1 MSTSKTRQERETRF
15 SGLYELVYTD
25 VLRFVQRRAG
35 PEHAEDI
42 VHEAFLVTWRRLDDL
57 PTEHED
63 ARAWMFAVAR
73 NCMLNTV
80 RGEKRQG
87 ALAVRIAAHASTF
100 TDAATELINEHVDLV
115 AAWRQLRPLDQE
127 VLALAIWE
135 ELPSSKA
142 GQVLGISSAA
152 YRLRLHRARKSLRRM
167 LDASASPNS
176 FAEFLMTES

>member
-63 ARAWMFAVAR
+63 ARA
-73 NCMLNTV
+73 
-80 RGEKRQG
+80 
-87 ALAVRIAAHASTF
+87 
-100 TDAATELINEHVDLV
+100 
-115 AAWRQLRPLDQE
+115 
-127 VLALAIWE
+127 
-135 ELPSSKA
+135 
-142 GQVLGISSAA
+142 
-152 YRLRLHRARKSLRRM
+152 
-167 LDASASPNS
+167 
-176 FAEFLMTES
+176 

>member
-42 VHEAFLVTWRRLDDL
+42 VHEAFLVTWRRWDDL

-73 NCMLNTV
+73 NCMLNNV

-87 ALAVRIAAHASTF
+87 ALAVRIAAHASAF
-100 TDAATELINEHVDLV
+100 TDAATELVNEHVDLV
-115 AAWRQLRPLDQE
+115 SAWRQLRPLDQE